1 MSRYN
6 KVEQLVRSLHSEL
19 EEEIKLP
26 KLSSISEQCL
36 LSLLERTYRFETRC
50 AIRKSKYS
58 EKKCLTYRGA
68 IADLLLLID
77 NFDIK
82 DVVANRILIKDKHDD
97 IARVA

>member
-58 EKKCLTYRGA
+58 EKNVSLIEG
-68 IADLLLLID
+68 LLPI
-77 NFDIK
+77 FFC
-82 DVVANRILIKDKHDD
+82 
-97 IARVA
+97 